1 MSGHS
6 KWSTIKR
13 KKGAADAKRGKVFT
27 QLIRELTIAAR
38 LGGGDVASNPR
49 LRLAI
54 SNARTQNMPNQ
65 NIERAIKKGT
75 GEIEGEAYDEVRYE
89 GYGPNGV
96 AIMLDTLTD
105 NRNRT
110 VSRIR
115 HAFGKHGG
123 NLGSNGCVSYLFEQ
137 KGILQ
142 FRLES
147 IDGDALMER
156 AIEADALDV
165 SEDGS
170 TVEVQTRF
178 EDFDSIKRR
187 LAEDGFTPVHS
198 EITMVAQSTV
208 QLRGD
213 GASRML
219 RLYEILDEH
228 EDVKQV
234 YSNFDISEEEML
246 RAAQS

>member
-13 KKGAADAKRGKVFT
+13 KKGVADAKRGKVFT

-65 NIERAIKKGT
+65 NIERAVKKGT
-75 GEIEGEAYDEVRYE
+75 GELEGEAYDEVRYE

-115 HAFGKHGG
+115 HAFAKHGG

-142 FRLES
+142 FERES
-147 IDGDALMER
+147 IDPEALMEA
-156 AIEADALDV
+156 AIEANALDV

-178 EDFDSIKRR
+178 EDFEPVKRT
-187 LAEDGFTPVHS
+187 LEEQGFTAAHT
-198 EITMVAQSTV
+198 EITMIPQTTV
-208 QLRGD
+208 ELRGD

-219 RLYEILDEH
+219 RLFEALDED

-234 YSNFDISEEEML
+234 YSNFDISEAEML
-246 RAAQS
+246 RAADS